1 MPRWLSLVILVC
13 ALWAL
18 DTWFFNG
25 FYSAAISREVNYLAQ
40 LINDWAQSIS
50 NRLQL
55 NR

>member
-1 MPRWLSLVILVC
+1 MPRWLSLAVLVGV
-13 ALWAL
+13 LWVL

-25 FYSAAISREVNYLAQ
+25 IVSAAVSRELSYVAQ